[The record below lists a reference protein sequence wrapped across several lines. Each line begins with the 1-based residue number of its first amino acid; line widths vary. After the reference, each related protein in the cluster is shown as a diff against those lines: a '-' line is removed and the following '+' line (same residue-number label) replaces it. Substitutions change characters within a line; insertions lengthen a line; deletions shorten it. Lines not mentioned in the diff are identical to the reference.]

1 MQSIME
7 AVHHLKKP
15 YKRGGQKKTLK
26 AVMVLLLMN
35 HQLPSLSLSDLLVNY
50 CVSIKGQYLN
60 DREFFRLGDVREGL
74 SQLHTLHHQWE

>member
-1 MQSIME
+1 
-7 AVHHLKKP
+7 
-15 YKRGGQKKTLK
+15 
-26 AVMVLLLMN
+26 MVLLLMN

-74 SQLHTLHHQWE
+74 SQLHTLHHQWEWMESTEKMA

>member
-1 MQSIME
+1 
-7 AVHHLKKP
+7 
-15 YKRGGQKKTLK
+15 
-26 AVMVLLLMN
+26 MVLLLMN